1 MNARFIRLML
11 AGALGL
17 AVASTSPVLAQT
29 TLGGAKSQQNKIGGV
44 AKPAPVVGGSAIHTP
59 PPPAAPKPVIGTVK
73 PMGTATPTPTTN
85 PPTHP
90 PGPRPSPPVGAPKP
104 ASPVVTSNLKC
115 ANGACTSRG
124 VKP

>member
-29 TLGGAKSQQNKIGGV
+29 TLGGAKNQQNKIGGV
-44 AKPAPVVGGSAIHTP
+44 AKPAPVVGGSAIRTP
-59 PPPAAPKPVIGTVK
+59 PPVIGTVK
-73 PMGTATPTPTTN
+73 PMGTATPNATTN
-85 PPTHP
+85 PLTQP
-90 PGPRPSPPVGAPKP
+90 PGPRPSPPVVAPKP